1 MATQAFKDWVADG
14 RPFRLARPVA
24 QYSIAL
30 TAAGWGPGD
39 LGTIGN
45 EEHAQ
50 AETPEDH
57 MPYSF
62 TGWPLPNEYPYVHA
76 IDVMHHPDRGLD
88 VGPLVA
94 YWVAE
99 ARAGRTPWMKYINWS
114 GLQWDVR
121 RGWAGRTISG
131 HFDHAHVSFRTDWTH
146 QSIGGWTVVKKGTP
160 MTSTPVGRDVWGQSI
175 ESPAIGK
182 TMDAADWIKYAY
194 SAWESAERAVAAL
207 DGLRAAV
214 AALADTAGSPVN
226 PGALADALAA
236 SEGFVDRLAAAIV
249 GHTAPDSLE
258 VRVAGARELLRALGQ
273 AD

>member
-14 RPFRLARPVA
+14 RPFRLAEPTLEYRH
-24 QYSIAL
+24 AL
-30 TAAGWGPGD
+30 LLAGWPGED
-39 LGTIGN
+39 LGTIGD
-45 EEHAQ
+45 EAHAQ

-62 TGWPLPNEYPYVHA
+62 TGWPVSNEYPYVHA
-76 IDVMHHPDRGLD
+76 LDVMHDPFHGRH

-94 YWVAE
+94 YWVSE
-99 ARAGRTPWMKYINWS
+99 ARAGRTPWVKYINWS

-121 RGWAGRTISG
+121 RGWAGRTIAG
-131 HFDHAHVSFRTDWTH
+131 HFDHAHLSFRTDWTH
-146 QSIGGWTVVKKGTP
+146 KSIGDFVVVKKGTP

-182 TMDAADWIKYAY
+182 TMDAADWIKYSY
-194 SAWESAERAVAAL
+194 SAWESAERAVAAV

-214 AALADTAGSPVN
+214 AALADTAASPVN

-258 VRVAGARELLRALGQ
+258 VRVANARELLRALGQ
-273 AD
+273 AG